1 MRSRVVGRRRYRSG
15 ADLVRFRYVQ
25 SHRCRHIYVASY
37 YVVGLST
44 YLARLPRL
52 RWHHAPRKKKEDRKA
67 RATTSPA
74 AKCFFRRSAT
84 RTAMQPATLIQ
95 GRRRSLETAI
105 SKTEGGK
112 DDTDN
117 QMTTITLKTVVFFG
131 SARNVTPPWGGDSRL
146 GDRILAWTKATL
158 AARSESLGAD
168 TVKHDVA
175 VLDPLEVFG
184 PSGALSGFTGGELR

>member
-1 MRSRVVGRRRYRSG
+1 M
-15 ADLVRFRYVQ
+15 
-25 SHRCRHIYVASY
+25 
-37 YVVGLST
+37 
-44 YLARLPRL
+44 P
-52 RWHHAPRKKKEDRKA
+52 
-67 RATTSPA
+67 
-74 AKCFFRRSAT
+74 
-84 RTAMQPATLIQ
+84 PATLIQ

-105 SKTEGGK
+105 SNTQGGK

-184 PSGALSGFTGGELR
+184 PSGALSGFTGGELRSPVFMMKPDDVPQTTKDLQETIKSAD